1 MRKDHRLK
9 NPTRKTA
16 VIYARVSSKEQEKEG
31 FSIPAQLKLLT
42 NYAADQGFTVAQ
54 KYVDVETA
62 KQTGRSGFI
71 EMVNYFKKQ
80 HKPTTQKEPHPVLL
94 VEKTDRLYR
103 NLKDWVILDELNLEI
118 HFVKENFVLSPD
130 SRSSEKFIHGIKVL
144 MAKNYIDNLSEETK
158 KGMLEKAEQGIY
170 PSFAPLGYVNV
181 DDGGKR
187 NIQPDPLI
195 VPLIRALYEWYST
208 GNYSLLEV
216 TKKAQAEGLTYR
228 KTGAKLHKSIV
239 HKILTNP
246 IYYGDFDW
254 VGRRYRGTHEPII
267 SKGLFDRV
275 QEVLA
280 EKGRRK
286 TRQQKHRWAF
296 QGLVSCGHCGCALT
310 GEIKKGRYVYYHCT
324 GHKGKC
330 PERYVREEELDR
342 EFTEALR
349 AIKIDKEVLQWVV
362 IALKES
368 HSEEKR
374 YHNDMISTFQNQYQ
388 KLQDR
393 TDAMYIDKLDGKV
406 SEDFFS
412 RKSEEWGAEQ
422 ANILRKIEQHQ
433 SANRFYLEEGTR
445 FLELAQKAVTLY
457 EKQEMEEKRRLLN
470 FVFSN
475 STWKDGKL
483 KPVYRKP
490 FDLLALT
497 NTAYQKE
504 KAVSSKKD
512 GLFEIWLPGQDSN
525 LQPSG

>member
-1 MRKDHRLK
+1 MRKEQRLK

-42 NYAADQGFTVAQ
+42 NYAAGQGFTVVQ

-62 KQTGRSGFI
+62 KQTGRSGFA
-71 EMVNYFKKQ
+71 EMVNHFKKQ
-80 HKPTTQKEPHPVLL
+80 YKPTTQKESHPVLL

-118 HFVKENFVLSPD
+118 HFVKENFVLSPE

-158 KGMLEKAEQGIY
+158 KGMLEKADQGIY
-170 PSFAPLGYVNV
+170 PSFAPIGYINV
-181 DDGGKR
+181 DNNGKR
-187 NIQPDPLI
+187 HIQPDPI
-195 VPLIRALYEWYST
+195 ISPLIRILYEWYAT

-254 VGRRYRGTHEPII
+254 AGRRYRGNHHPIV

-275 QEVLA
+275 QEVLS
-280 EKGRRK
+280 EKGRRR

-296 QGLVSCGHCGCALT
+296 QGLVSCGHCGCAMT

-330 PERYVREEELDR
+330 PERYVREEELDL
-342 EFTEALR
+342 EFTEALK
-349 AIKIDKEVLQWVV
+349 AIKIDKEVLDWVV
-362 IALKES
+362 TALKES

-374 YHNDMISTFQNQYQ
+374 YHNDTISTLQNQYK

-393 TDAMYIDKLDGKV
+393 IDVMYIDKLDGKV
-406 SEDFFS
+406 SENFFI
-412 RKSEEWGAEQ
+412 RKSEEWGTEQ
-422 ANILRKIEQHQ
+422 ANILRQIEQHQ
-433 SANRFYLEEGTR
+433 GANRFYLEEGTR
-445 FLELAQKAVTLY
+445 LLELAQKAVTLY
-457 EKQEMEEKRRLLN
+457 KKQEMEEKRRLLN

-483 KPVYRKP
+483 TPVYRKP

-512 GLFEIWLPGQDSN
+512 SLFENWLPGQDSN

>member
-1 MRKDHRLK
+1 
-9 NPTRKTA
+9 
-16 VIYARVSSKEQEKEG
+16 
-31 FSIPAQLKLLT
+31 
-42 NYAADQGFTVAQ
+42 
-54 KYVDVETA
+54 
-62 KQTGRSGFI
+62 
-71 EMVNYFKKQ
+71 
-80 HKPTTQKEPHPVLL
+80 
-94 VEKTDRLYR
+94 
-103 NLKDWVILDELNLEI
+103 
-118 HFVKENFVLSPD
+118 
-130 SRSSEKFIHGIKVL
+130 
-144 MAKNYIDNLSEETK
+144 
-158 KGMLEKAEQGIY
+158 
-170 PSFAPLGYVNV
+170 
-181 DDGGKR
+181 
-187 NIQPDPLI
+187 
-195 VPLIRALYEWYST
+195 
-208 GNYSLLEV
+208 V

-228 KTGAKLHKSIV
+228 KTGAKLHKSLA
-239 HKILTNP
+239 HKILTSP

-254 VGRRYRGTHEPII
+254 AGRRYRGTHQPII

-342 EFTEALR
+342 GFTEALR
-349 AIKIDKEVLQWVV
+349 AIKIDKEVLEWVV
-362 IALKES
+362 MALKES

-374 YHNDMISTFQNQYQ
+374 YHNDMISTLQNQYQ

-393 TDAMYIDKLDGKV
+393 IDAMYIDKLDGKI
-406 SEDFFS
+406 SEDLFS
-412 RKSEEWGAEQ
+412 RKNEEWNTEQ
-422 ANILRKIEQHQ
+422 VDILRKIEQHQ
-433 SANRFYLEEGTR
+433 GANRSYLEEGAR
-445 FLELAQKAVTLY
+445 LLELAQQAVTLY
-457 EKQEMEEKRRLLN
+457 EKQEMQEKRRLLN

-483 KPVYRKP
+483 IPAYRKP

>member
-1 MRKDHRLK
+1 
-9 NPTRKTA
+9 
-16 VIYARVSSKEQEKEG
+16 
-31 FSIPAQLKLLT
+31 
-42 NYAADQGFTVAQ
+42 
-54 KYVDVETA
+54 
-62 KQTGRSGFI
+62 
-71 EMVNYFKKQ
+71 
-80 HKPTTQKEPHPVLL
+80 
-94 VEKTDRLYR
+94 
-103 NLKDWVILDELNLEI
+103 
-118 HFVKENFVLSPD
+118 
-130 SRSSEKFIHGIKVL
+130 

-181 DDGGKR
+181 DNAGKR
-187 NIQPDPLI
+187 HIQPDPTI
-195 VPLIRALYEWYST
+195 APLIRALYGWYAT

-254 VGRRYRGTHEPII
+254 AGRRYKGNHEPIV
-267 SKGLFDRV
+267 SRELFDRV
-275 QEVLA
+275 QGVLA
-280 EKGRRK
+280 EKGRRR
-286 TRQQKHRWAF
+286 TRQQKHHWTF

-342 EFTEALR
+342 AFSEALR
-349 AIKIDKEVLQWVV
+349 ALKIDKEILELVV
-362 IALKES
+362 TGLKES

-374 YHNDMISTFQNQYQ
+374 YHNDTISTLQNQYQ

-393 TDAMYIDKLDGKV
+393 IDAMYIDKLEGKI
-406 SEDFFS
+406 SEAFFT

-422 ANILRKIEQHQ
+422 ADILNKIQQHHN
-433 SANRFYLEEGTR
+433 ANRSYLEEGTR
-445 FLELAQKAVTLY
+445 LLELAQEAVTIY
-457 EKQEMEEKRRLLN
+457 ENRKMEEKRRLLN

-483 KPVYRKP
+483 IPAYRKL
-490 FDLLALT
+490 FALLALT

-504 KAVSSKKD
+504 KAASPKKD
-512 GLFEIWLPGQDSN
+512 GLFKIWLPRLLSQSILLWDGMRLKMERIAKGHTRMIPEDKLPESLLAN
-525 LQPSG
+525 FPYSG